1 VITTT
6 SNISQFSSTPYST
19 ELTFSLIRYET
30 ASLLKNQLAAN
41 LREINPVLGEDLGQK
56 KKQGVDD
63 VQMFIEDK
71 YDVRNWDLMDP
82 LQRLTKRIVT
92 TQLAKSRF
100 IASVQT
106 WKTGLDV
113 ETKTLMERRAF
124 DDAIKHIRDHRSS
137 RRDENLELP
146 KVHRNMHTVPRCRL
160 NFVSPCQRHPL
171 A

>member
-1 VITTT
+1 
-6 SNISQFSSTPYST
+6 
-19 ELTFSLIRYET
+19 
-30 ASLLKNQLAAN
+30 
-41 LREINPVLGEDLGQK
+41 LGQK

-160 NFVSPCQRHPL
+160 NFVSPCQRLIFELGRSSTNCTAMPILLNRVQPFHSL
-171 A
+171 IMASIARVSQATAKT